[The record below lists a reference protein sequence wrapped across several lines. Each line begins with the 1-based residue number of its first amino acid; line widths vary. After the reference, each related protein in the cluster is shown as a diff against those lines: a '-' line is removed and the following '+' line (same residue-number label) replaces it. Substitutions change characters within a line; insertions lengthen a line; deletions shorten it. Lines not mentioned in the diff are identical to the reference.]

1 MLGVAMRGPLHGQ
14 PAGFLLRKGKNTAP
28 GWAMIICCGE
38 ALIDFVP
45 VSAGG
50 VPAYRPLPGGSPFN
64 VAIGLGRLGAPTG
77 FLSRLSTDF
86 FGDLLVETLIGNSVD
101 CRHVKRTTDPTTLAF
116 VSQPGSGEPQYAFFS
131 NGAADRCI
139 TEHDLPAAFDNGV
152 TAIHLSLGAITLL
165 TETAAGTYE
174 ALLRREA
181 KRRVIIFDPNIR
193 AGLISDRAAYCR
205 RLEAL
210 IGICD
215 LVKVSRADLEWLY
228 PDRVIEVSAEA
239 WRGLGPRLV
248 VVTLGA
254 DGAMALMGGERV
266 AVPGRKVK
274 VVDTVGAGDS
284 FHAALVA
291 GLHDHGTL
299 TIDGL
304 PKLKLEALQ
313 RLLTRAT
320 AAAAI
325 TCNRAGANP
334 PTKAELESTL

>member
-1 MLGVAMRGPLHGQ
+1 
-14 PAGFLLRKGKNTAP
+14 
-28 GWAMIICCGE
+28 MIICCGE

-45 VSAGG
+45 VSMDGA
-50 VPAYRPLPGGSPFN
+50 PAYRPLPGGSPFN
-64 VAIGLGRLGAPTG
+64 VAVGLGRLGAPTG

-86 FGDLLVETLIGNSVD
+86 FGDLLVETLVRNGVD
-101 CRHVKRTTDPTTLAF
+101 CRHVKRTTDPSTLAF

-139 TEHDLPAAFDNGV
+139 AEHDLPPTFDDAV
-152 TAIHLSLGAITLL
+152 TALHLSLGAITLM
-165 TETAAGTYE
+165 TDPAANTFE

-181 KRRVIIFDPNIR
+181 KHRVIVFDPNIR
-193 AGLISDRAAYCR
+193 AGLIADRLAYCR

-228 PDRVIEVSAEA
+228 PERPIEASAEA

-254 DGAMALMGGERV
+254 EGAMALMGGEKV

-291 GLHDHGTL
+291 GLHDQGAL

-304 PKLKLEALQ
+304 PKLKPEALQ
-313 RLLTRAT
+313 GLLNRAT

-334 PTKAELESTL
+334 PTRAELESTL

>member
-1 MLGVAMRGPLHGQ
+1 
-14 PAGFLLRKGKNTAP
+14 
-28 GWAMIICCGE
+28 MIICCGE

-45 VSAGG
+45 VTVDGA
-50 VPAYRPLPGGSPFN
+50 PAYRPLPGGSPFN

-86 FGDLLVETLIGNSVD
+86 FGDLLVDTLARNGVD
-101 CRHVKRTTDPTTLAF
+101 CRHVKRTADPSTLAF

-139 TEHDLPAAFDNGV
+139 TEHDLPPAFDEAV

-165 TETAAGTYE
+165 TETAASTYE

-181 KRRVIIFDPNIR
+181 KRRVIVFDPNIR
-193 AGLISDRAAYCR
+193 AGLISDRIAYCR
-205 RLEAL
+205 RLEAM

-228 PDRVIEVSAEA
+228 PDRPIAASAEA

-254 DGAMALMGGERV
+254 DGAMALVAGERV

-284 FHAALVA
+284 FHSALLA
-291 GLHDHGTL
+291 GLHDHGALTL
-299 TIDGL
+299 DGL
-304 PKLKLEALQ
+304 PKLKPAALEG
-313 RLLTRAT
+313 LLNRAA